1 MTVSP
6 PRRRRDDERR
16 RVGEW
21 MPAPGCRKT
30 SSRRWPRGCVHRAKE
45 PICNLAP
52 EYELRASM
60 QAQAAISARALCCWR
75 ESRKL
80 QGVVLPPPIVHFVY
94 HPLLQRGLGP
104 APPLCIDNHLSSA
117 AGGAVPPLCIDN
129 RLSSAA
135 SRAEP
140 PLIIDSISAWPPA

>member
-1 MTVSP
+1 MHEAEKS
-6 PRRRRDDERR
+6 
-16 RVGEW
+16 
-21 MPAPGCRKT
+21 
-30 SSRRWPRGCVHRAKE
+30 
-45 PICNLAP
+45 ICNLAR

-94 HPLLQRGLGP
+94 HPLLRRRLGP

-117 AGGAVPPLCIDN
+117 AGGEAPPLSSVAGGAAPPLCIDNHLSSAAGGAAPPLCIDN

-135 SRAEP
+135 SRAAP
-140 PLIIDSISAWPPA
+140 PLIIDSISAWLPA